1 MTKIRIDDGT
11 KEYKIENQYGREI
24 CRVHFRPAD
33 LALLD
38 RFEQVSSKL
47 PDALA
52 PLKDKAVRTDGT
64 PANQTDEDWAALKAA
79 EAEIVRQFNELL
91 DSDDIGEVFKKHS
104 AFSVVG
110 GKFFC
115 EVLLEAIGEVI
126 TEELRKEAEA
136 TQKRLAKYL
145 PEDAQDAGAAT
156 ADA

>member
-1 MTKIRIDDGT
+1 MAIRIDDGT
-11 KEYKIENQYGREI
+11 REIKIENQYGREI

-38 RFEQVSSKL
+38 RFESMNANLST
-47 PDALA
+47 AME
-52 PLKDKAVRTDGT
+52 PLKDMTVKGDGSPTDDSEAG
-64 PANQTDEDWAALKAA
+64 WAALKQA
-79 EAEIVRQFNELL
+79 EAEVIRLFNDLL

-115 EVLLEAIGEVI
+115 EVLLEALGEVI
-126 TEELRKEAEA
+126 AEEFKKEAEA
-136 TQKRLAKYL
+136 TKARLGKYL
-145 PEDAQDAGAAT
+145 PEDEQDAGAVT